1 MSGIVSAT
9 GQIRRGIRWAAGP
22 LAAVLTVGLCVT
34 AAGTGTAGAGQLT
47 TAKAKAAQI
56 EQEIVSTGQQ
66 ITVLDQQYLAAQ
78 AKKATID
85 QEISTTQAGVAQA
98 RRLVSRDQAT
108 LRRAAVDA
116 YVTGGSAAT
125 QNPLFSG
132 NQSSTQAAREYSS
145 IAEGDLGT
153 AMAELHTSE
162 NQLAA
167 QEDALKAQ
175 DAQAAQVVSSAQV
188 AEQRAQA
195 IEVQQKA
202 ALAQVDSQITALI
215 KQQQAQAAQ
224 AAQAAALAKIQA
236 AQQAAQQAAA
246 AAAARQ
252 GTGTA
257 GPPPPPPS
265 AGGAGAAAVAA
276 AESQLGV
283 PYRWAAET
291 PKGTPDPGFDC
302 SGLTAWAWGQ
312 AGVPLPHYSGAQMAD
327 STPVPIT
334 DLQPGDLLFYGPGG
348 SEHVA
353 MYVGGGQMIEAPYT
367 GAYVWITGLRVSTGS
382 FAGAGRP

>member
-1 MSGIVSAT
+1 MSGIVNAA
-9 GQIRRGIRWAAGP
+9 GHIRLRWVAGP
-22 LAAVLTVGLCVT
+22 LAGLLGIGSCMVL
-34 AAGTGTAGAGQLT
+34 AGSAGAGQLA

-56 EQEIVSTGQQ
+56 EQEITSTGQQ
-66 ITVLDQQYLAAQ
+66 ITALDQQYLAAQ
-78 AKKATID
+78 AKKAGID
-85 QEISTTQAGVAQA
+85 QEIAATEAKVAQA
-98 RRLVSRDQAT
+98 RHVVARDQAT

-132 NQSSTQAAREYSS
+132 NQSSTLAAREYSS
-145 IAEGDLGT
+145 IAEGNLGT
-153 AMAELHTSE
+153 AVAELHNSE
-162 NQLAA
+162 NQLDA
-167 QEDALKAQ
+167 QESSLRSQ
-175 DAQAAQVVSSAQV
+175 DAQAAQAVSTAQS
-188 AEQRAQA
+188 AEQRAQG
-195 IEVQQKA
+195 IEAQQKA
-202 ALAQVDSQITALI
+202 ALAQVNGQITTLI

-224 AAQAAALAKIQA
+224 AAQAAAQAQIQA
-236 AQQAAQQAAA
+236 AQQAAAQQAA
-246 AAAARQ
+246 Q
-252 GTGTA
+252 QSTA
-257 GPPPPPPS
+257 QQNTPPPPS

-348 SEHVA
+348 SDHVA
-353 MYVGGGQMIEAPYT
+353 MYIGGGQMIEAPYT
-367 GAYVWITGLRVSTGS
+367 GAYVWITGLRLNTGN

>member
-1 MSGIVSAT
+1 V
-9 GQIRRGIRWAAGP
+9 
-22 LAAVLTVGLCVT
+22 VLVGS
-34 AAGTGTAGAGQLT
+34 AGAGQLS

-56 EQEIVSTGQQ
+56 EQEITSTGQQ
-66 ITVLDQQYLAAQ
+66 ITALDQQYLAAQ
-78 AKKATID
+78 AKKAGID
-85 QEISTTQAGVAQA
+85 QEIAATQAKVAQA
-98 RRLVSRDQAT
+98 HLVVARDQAT

-132 NQSSTQAAREYSS
+132 NQSSTLAAREYSS
-145 IAEGDLGT
+145 IAEGNLGT
-153 AMAELHTSE
+153 AVAELHNSE
-162 NQLAA
+162 NQLNA
-167 QEDALKAQ
+167 QESSLRAQ
-175 DAQAAQVVSSAQV
+175 DSQAAQAVSTAQS
-188 AEQRAQA
+188 AEQRAQG
-195 IEVQQKA
+195 IEAQQKA
-202 ALAQVDSQITALI
+202 ALAQVNSQITTLI

-224 AAQAAALAKIQA
+224 AAQAAAQA
-236 AQQAAQQAAA
+236 QILAAQQAAA
-246 AAAARQ
+246 QQAAAQQA
-252 GTGTA
+252 A
-257 GPPPPPPS
+257 GQPSTTPPPPS

-291 PKGTPDPGFDC
+291 PKGTPNPGFDC

-348 SEHVA
+348 SDHVA
-353 MYVGGGQMIEAPYT
+353 MYIGGGQMIEAPYT
-367 GAYVWITGLRVSTGS
+367 GAYVWITGLRLNTGN